1 MISVTKSSKRCCRL
15 SLHIS
20 ALADCHSLTHSLL
33 SHPKACTPACAAFH
47 ALVASSVRTLSHS
60 KHTLAGLLSLNLG
73 MSIFFGEHG
82 LQTHLPQWRQ

>member
-20 ALADCHSLTHSLL
+20 ALADCVTHSLTHF